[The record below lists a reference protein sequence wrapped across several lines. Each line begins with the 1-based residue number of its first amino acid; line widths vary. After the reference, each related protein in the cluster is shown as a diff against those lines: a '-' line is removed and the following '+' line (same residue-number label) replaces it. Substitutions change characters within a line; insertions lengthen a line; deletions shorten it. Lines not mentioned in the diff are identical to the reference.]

1 MRILVLLMV
10 WFFLLL
16 FAILFSRE
24 IYAVT
29 VTINSYTS
37 SISSEI
43 FNVEASVS
51 GATNATNYLR
61 VDLYKEGTNNYF
73 GETYNGSDW
82 YAGSDGKSYFP
93 IQIQNSSASA
103 IIQAQIGNPSI
114 NSYPGPGVYKLK
126 LRRYTSSGS
135 QSQNDQQTP
144 VDVQLTYVFP
154 TPSPTDTLTPVPT
167 ATATPTSTPT
177 PTPTPSPSP
186 TPTQTQT
193 PTVKPTKTP
202 TASVAAEILGAS
214 ISATP
219 SQEVV
224 TPAVEVQTV
233 EKDYPQ
239 TDTFTA
245 IAVGITSIGLLG
257 VIFYRLRKILIKKK
271 VK

>member
-1 MRILVLLMV
+1 MV
-10 WFFLLL
+10 CFLLL
-16 FAILFSRE
+16 VLFSQE
-24 IYAVT
+24 IHAVT

-177 PTPTPSPSP
+177 PTPTP
-186 TPTQTQT
+186 TQTQT

-257 VIFYRLRKILIKKK
+257 VIFYRFRKILIKKK

>member
-1 MRILVLLMV
+1 MRILALLIV
-10 WFFLLL
+10 CFFLLVV
-16 FAILFSRE
+16 LFSQE
-24 IYAVT
+24 IHAVT

-82 YAGSDGKSYFP
+82 YAGSDGKNYFP
-93 IQIQNSSASA
+93 VQIQNSSTSA
-103 IIQAQIGNPSI
+103 VIQAQIGNPSA

-135 QSQNDQQTP
+135 QSQNDQQIP
-144 VDVQLTYVFP
+144 VEVQLTYVLP
-154 TPSPTDTLTPVPT
+154 TPTPTDTPTPVPT

-177 PTPTPSPSP
+177 PTPPPTSSSTP

-193 PTVKPTKTP
+193 PTVKPTQTP

-257 VIFYRLRKILIKKK
+257 VIFYRFRKILIKKK

>member
-1 MRILVLLMV
+1 MV
-10 WFFLLL
+10 CFLLL
-16 FAILFSRE
+16 VLFSQE
-24 IYAVT
+24 IHAVT

-177 PTPTPSPSP
+177 PTPTP
-186 TPTQTQT
+186 TQTQT

-245 IAVGITSIGLLG
+245 IAVGITSTGLLG